1 MKLSNILK
9 EEDSLKKMAAEV
21 VSILKKQWKFK
32 SVGKVKVVPLGV
44 SITLGDSKEGE
55 QIRGCV
61 REKWLVEEMGTDQR
75 WQHGRNNG
83 CII

>member
-1 MKLSNILK
+1 MKLINILK
-9 EEDSLKKMAAEV
+9 EADSLKKMAAEV

-55 QIRGCV
+55 KFADVLEKNGWLKKWV
-61 REKWLVEEMGTDQR
+61 RTKDGGMIVTMDA
-75 WQHGRNNG
+75 
-83 CII
+83 

>member
-9 EEDSLKKMAAEV
+9 EADSLKKMAAEV

-55 QIRGCV
+55 KFADVLEKNGWLKKWV
-61 REKWLVEEMGTDQR
+61 RTKDDGMIVTMDA
-75 WQHGRNNG
+75 
-83 CII
+83 

>member
-55 QIRGCV
+55 KFADV
-61 REKWLVEEMGTDQR
+61 LEKNGWLKKWARTKGGSMVVTMDA
-75 WQHGRNNG
+75 
-83 CII
+83 